1 MLYRPLQVKLHGSDF
16 SSLQKEIPK
25 ELLPVDYGGNGP
37 SLAELTGLNFKKW
50 IQHKFSQVNSNILC

>member
-25 ELLPVDYGGNGP
+25 ELLPVDYGGDGP
-37 SLAELTGLNFKKW
+37 SLAELTG
-50 IQHKFSQVNSNILC
+50 SN